1 MEISFSILWEI
12 KVYHH
17 IDGLNV
23 NTTCEQVS
31 THEITACTIPEVM
44 EHSVS
49 VVLKHLC
56 MDVKA

>member
-1 MEISFSILWEI
+1 MITLR
-12 KVYHH
+12 H
-17 IDGLNV
+17 
-23 NTTCEQVS
+23 TS

-56 MDVKA
+56 MDVKAWIPKFCDFLG